1 MTAAAPIMM
10 LLVSVSFLSLWLA
23 VVACA
28 VGACGAM
35 FTHSLCSCCGLVMSH
50 LLLRCALSHYLLLL
64 RCAKPAVQDFS
75 RMSHAGNN
83 SSNPIA
89 FRCGIKNLTKR
100 LAGAGRR

>member
-35 FTHSLCSCCGLVMSH
+35 ITHSLCSCCGLDMSH
-50 LLLRCALSHYLLLL
+50 LLLRCACRIICCMLL
-64 RCAKPAVQDFS
+64 RCAKPAVQDFFS

-89 FRCGIKNLTKR
+89 FD
-100 LAGAGRR
+100 AG